1 MLIVCP
7 SCATAYDVEP
17 AILQRSGRQVRC
29 ARCRTVWT
37 AEMSG
42 ADELLA
48 AAAALGPDS
57 ERRTGST
64 PEAAEDGGDSAAIY
78 ADSADATE
86 WPAPSVDPR
95 GEERDPSEALL
106 GPGTDGLVADPASV
120 SDGGSPGADGPD
132 EVEAPPIAPVDL
144 DTGRMPID
152 IDADHRHAS
161 AGEWPED
168 VETAAA
174 RRFPGGVGRR
184 GQLWALSRWQVVI
197 LLLIIVDAILIGWRR
212 DFVRVLP
219 QTASFYAAL
228 GLPVN
233 LRGLS
238 FDDVAT
244 RMEARDGV
252 PILVVQGNVINDTG
266 AIIEVPRLKFIV
278 RNAARQELYS
288 WTAVPSQPRL
298 SAYQAEAFTARLASP
313 PPGSHD
319 VLVRFLN
326 PRDFLAGER

>member
-17 AILQRSGRQVRC
+17 IILQRNGRQVRC
-29 ARCRTVWT
+29 VRCRTVWSV
-37 AEMSG
+37 EMSG
-42 ADELLA
+42 TDELLA
-48 AAAALGPDS
+48 AAAALA
-57 ERRTGST
+57 
-64 PEAAEDGGDSAAIY
+64 PEAAGADDSEEGAAKGAVSATTY
-78 ADSADATE
+78 ADLSGATE
-86 WPAPSVDPR
+86 WPDAAVDAHR
-95 GEERDPSEALL
+95 EESDPLDASEET
-106 GPGTDGLVADPASV
+106 GTDDDLAAGSPSM
-120 SDGGSPGADGPD
+120 SGGSPGAGAPA

-144 DTGRMPID
+144 DTGRTPAD
-152 IDADHRHAS
+152 IDADHRDAS
-161 AGEWPED
+161 AGAWHED

-174 RRFPGGVGRR
+174 RRFPGGAARR
-184 GQLWALSRWQVVI
+184 GGYWALSRWQVAI
-197 LLLIIVDAILIGWRR
+197 LVLIIVDAILIGWRR

-238 FDDVAT
+238 FDELAT

-252 PILVVQGNVINDTG
+252 PILVVQGDVLNDTG
-266 AIIEVPRLKFIV
+266 GTMEVPRLKFIV

-288 WTAVPSQPRL
+288 WTAVPSQPQL
-298 SAYQAEAFTARLASP
+298 APYQAEAFTARLASP

-319 VLVRFLN
+319 VLVRFLS